1 MLSDELTHCQY
12 CQSPVENKY
21 AFCPNCGSAL
31 KSAETT
37 PDIYYEITASQL
49 TAPGDFLSSQQPTQQ
64 AITAGRE
71 QPQQQLPA
79 KKQDKYGLAS
89 MILGI
94 IGLFILPVVASIPAI
109 VLGHISY
116 KRSKNKMAKKGLIA
130 GYIPVGLG
138 VLLASISLFLYIST
152 HWF

>member
-1 MLSDELTHCQY
+1 MLSDELTHCRY

-31 KSAETT
+31 KSAGTT

-71 QPQQQLPA
+71 QPQQQLPV
-79 KKQDKYGLAS
+79 KKGDKYGLAS
-89 MILGI
+89 MVLGI
-94 IGLFILPVVASIPAI
+94 IGLFILPVVASIPALI
-109 VLGHISY
+109 LGHISY
-116 KRSKNKMAKKGLIA
+116 KESKNKLAKTGLIT
-130 GYIPVGLG
+130 GYIPIGLG
-138 VLLASISLFLYIST
+138 VLAASLTLVLYLAFRL
-152 HWF
+152 